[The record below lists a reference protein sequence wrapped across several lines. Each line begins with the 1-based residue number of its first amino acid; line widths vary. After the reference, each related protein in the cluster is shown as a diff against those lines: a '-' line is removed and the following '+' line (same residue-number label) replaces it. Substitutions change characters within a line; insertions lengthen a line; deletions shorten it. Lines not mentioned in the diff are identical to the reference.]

1 MEGYLQEQAN
11 RHGYVMAACDWWGMS
26 SEDVPAVVAMT
37 SGDISDFAMLPERLT
52 QGVLNA
58 LVLMRI
64 LKVCNI
70 IIDRKFGI
78 HMRFIHELRAAFIL
92 WQKFCD

>member
-1 MEGYLQEQAN
+1 
-11 RHGYVMAACDWWGMS
+11 MAACDWWGMS

-37 SGDISDFAMLPERLT
+37 AGDLSDFAIIPERLT

-64 LKVCNI
+64 LKVI
-70 IIDRKFGI
+70 
-78 HMRFIHELRAAFIL
+78 
-92 WQKFCD
+92 

>member
-11 RHGYVMAACDWWGMS
+11 RYGYVMAACDWWGMA
-26 SEDVPAVVAMT
+26 SEDVPALVAMT

-64 LKVCNI
+64 LKV
-70 IIDRKFGI
+70 
-78 HMRFIHELRAAFIL
+78 IL
-92 WQKFCD
+92 

>member
-11 RHGYVMAACDWWGMS
+11 RYGYVMAACDWWGMS

-37 SGDISDFAMLPERLT
+37 AGDLSDFAIIPERLT

-64 LKVCNI
+64 LKVI
-70 IIDRKFGI
+70 
-78 HMRFIHELRAAFIL
+78 
-92 WQKFCD
+92 